1 MYKRLKIE
9 SNIHNLRIIE
19 NAIDDVI
26 GEIGIKQEDYGKI
39 LVSTLE
45 AVNNAITHGNMS
57 REEKMVDIEISFR
70 KEKLRIKITDEGMGF
85 IPERVPDPTTPQNI
99 EAVNGR
105 GIFLMSR
112 LADEVKYSKK
122 GNSVTMLFKNVKA

>member
-1 MYKRLKIE
+1 MHKKLKIE
-9 SNIHNLRIIE
+9 SSIHSLRIIE
-19 NAIDDVI
+19 NVIDEVM

-45 AVNNAITHGNMS
+45 AVNNAITHGNKS
-57 REEKMVDIEISFR
+57 EEHKIVDIDISFR
-70 KEKLRIKITDEGMGF
+70 QEKLRIKITDQGVGF
-85 IPERVPDPTTPQNI
+85 IPDRVPDPTTPQNI

-122 GNSVTMLFKNVKA
+122 GNSVTMLFKNIKA

>member
-45 AVNNAITHGNMS
+45 AVNNAITHGNRS

>member
-1 MYKRLKIE
+1 MHRKFRIE
-9 SNIHNLRIIE
+9 SNISNLRVIE
-19 NAIDDVI
+19 NAIDEVMS
-26 GEIGIKQEDYGKI
+26 EIGIKQQDYGKI

-45 AVNNAITHGNMS
+45 AVNNAITHGNKS
-57 REEKMVDIEISFR
+57 VSNKNVDVEISY
-70 KEKLRIKITDEGMGF
+70 KKAMLKIKVKDEGVGF
-85 IPERVPDPTTPQNI
+85 LPENVPDPTTPQNL

-122 GNSVTMLFKNVKA
+122 GNAVTMLFKNIKS